1 MTNDIKAPGLPV
13 VPVAKIA
20 QYKLDYFVRK
30 HDLTTIRARS
40 ILAKAGGS
48 RDKANAAAILA
59 NSK

>member
-13 VPVAKIA
+13 VAKIG

-30 HDLTTIRARS
+30 HDLTTIRARG